1 MRVYVAHADDTEDFA
16 ERVKQRL
23 LHAGLQIPGDDQA
36 PISQYDAMI
45 VIMTPAADFSDEID
59 HAIEAASTAGLPVL
73 PVLRRGRPHLAL
85 AGLPFED
92 MADPYEVHHA
102 ALPRRNFITR
112 LPDAAVAPLRGWL
125 SRQQRT
131 NVRERLAAAIADPWR
146 WRRTVFDVQHE
157 LGGGHP
163 TALEF
168 RARALEA
175 NLLDDD
181 ALAGGWQRLI
191 ADQTVIFGADHDAT
205 MLSRHCLADIEINTM
220 QGRDQAIMRFRA
232 LFPDEDRLYGDDHWR
247 GKWTYGLLEDFDR

>member
-1 MRVYVAHADDTEDFA
+1 MRVHVAHTDDTEGFA
-16 ERVKQRL
+16 ERVKQDL
-23 LHAGLQIPGDDQA
+23 LHAGIQMPADDQA
-36 PISQYDAMI
+36 PVSECDAMI

-59 HAIEAASTAGLPVL
+59 HAIESAAAAGLPVL

-92 MADPYEVHHA
+92 MTDPSGYHDD
-102 ALPRRNFITR
+102 ALPRRSFITR
-112 LPDAAVAPLRGWL
+112 LPDAAVTPLRDWL
-125 SRQQRT
+125 SSPQRT
-131 NVRERLAAAIADPWR
+131 NVREKLAAAIEDPWR
-146 WRRTVFDVQHE
+146 WRRTVFDVQYE

-168 RARALEA
+168 RARALDA

-181 ALAGGWQRLI
+181 ALAGAWQRLI
-191 ADQTVIFGADHDAT
+191 EDQTLILGADHDAT
-205 MLSRHCLADIEINTM
+205 MLSRHCLAGIEINTM

-247 GKWTYGLLEDFDR
+247 GKWTYQLLEDFDR